1 MLKMIKYNKFCDTYQ
16 MQRCYGGY
24 TGVDRCDIFDTGRF
38 VRGNVLSELNAALD
52 EKHDLCS
59 NLCYL
64 STVKLIRWLR

>member
-1 MLKMIKYNKFCDTYQ
+1 M
-16 MQRCYGGY
+16 
-24 TGVDRCDIFDTGRF
+24 DRCDIFDTGRF